1 MGRKRESLAGS
12 KAVPRLGWTCWRGRS
27 CKDLSLLAS
36 RLPLFSPQM
45 TKPRPARHVP
55 RHRVN
60 IMTSPHR
67 SPRALSRILRC
78 SSLISGSSL
87 VSEEALKLEPLIARV
102 RLEVETSSAKGGVS
116 SVVGVAEEFLGMETF
131 AEEEVLNPEVE
142 EGRSTVLVLSAEGA
156 AVVEAM
162 LSLKKPGAS
171 VVRLLQ
177 PSKVELTWG
186 KRVVEEAG
194 SPEAV
199 EVTKASVRF
208 TSRAGKSK
216 SGAELLTDAGE
227 EEGEVELVLI
237 LKRSGKSKSGAEL
250 LTNAGEEEGEVEL
263 VLILKRSQES
273 SSPRRFLQL
282 GLSGRPSILLM
293 LSEMGP

>member
-12 KAVPRLGWTCWRGRS
+12 KEVPRLGWTCCRGRS

-36 RLPLFSPQM
+36 RLPLFSPKV
-45 TKPRPARHVP
+45 TKARPARHVP
-55 RHRVN
+55 RHRMN
-60 IMTSPHR
+60 TMTSPQR
-67 SPRALSRILRC
+67 RARALSRSLRC

-87 VSEEALKLEPLIARV
+87 VSEETLKLEPLIARV
-102 RLEVETSSAKGGVS
+102 FREMSSAKGGVS

-142 EGRSTVLVLSAEGA
+142 EGRSTVLVLSAEGTS
-156 AVVEAM
+156 VVEAM
-162 LSLKKPGAS
+162 LSLKRPGAS

-208 TSRAGKSK
+208 TSRSGKSK
-216 SGAELLTDAGE
+216 SGAELLTD
-227 EEGEVELVLI
+227 
-237 LKRSGKSKSGAEL
+237 
-250 LTNAGEEEGEVEL
+250 AGEEEGEVEL